1 MGLPVGRIGGGL
13 GMIVTQMV
21 SGFNT
26 ILIIIWVLVILVIGY
41 LAYVRG

>member
-1 MGLPVGRIGGGL
+1 MVL
-13 GMIVTQMV
+13 TQMV

-26 ILIIIWVLVILVIGY
+26 ILIIVWVMVILVIGY

>member
-1 MGLPVGRIGGGL
+1 
-13 GMIVTQMV
+13 MIVTQMV

>member
-1 MGLPVGRIGGGL
+1 MVL
-13 GMIVTQMV
+13 TQMV

-26 ILIIIWVLVILVIGY
+26 ILIIIWVMVILVIGY

>member
-1 MGLPVGRIGGGL
+1 MVL
-13 GMIVTQMV
+13 TQMV

-26 ILIIIWVLVILVIGY
+26 ILLIIWVLVILVIGY

>member
-1 MGLPVGRIGGGL
+1 MVL
-13 GMIVTQMV
+13 TQMV

-26 ILIIIWVLVILVIGY
+26 ILIIIWVLVILTIGY

>member
-1 MGLPVGRIGGGL
+1 VVL
-13 GMIVTQMV
+13 TQMV

-26 ILIIIWVLVILVIGY
+26 ILIIIWVMVILVIGY

>member
-1 MGLPVGRIGGGL
+1 VGRIEEVPPL
-13 GMIVTQMV
+13 VLAQMV

>member
-1 MGLPVGRIGGGL
+1 
-13 GMIVTQMV
+13 MV

-26 ILIIIWVLVILVIGY
+26 ILLIIWVLVILVIGY

>member
-1 MGLPVGRIGGGL
+1 MVL
-13 GMIVTQMV
+13 TQMV

-26 ILIIIWVLVILVIGY
+26 ILIIIWVLIILVIGY

>member
-1 MGLPVGRIGGGL
+1 MV
-13 GMIVTQMV
+13 VTQMV

>member
-1 MGLPVGRIGGGL
+1 LVL
-13 GMIVTQMV
+13 TQMV

-26 ILIIIWVLVILVIGY
+26 ILIIVWVMVILVIGY

>member
-1 MGLPVGRIGGGL
+1 MVI
-13 GMIVTQMV
+13 TQMV

>member
-1 MGLPVGRIGGGL
+1 
-13 GMIVTQMV
+13 MILTQMV

-26 ILIIIWVLVILVIGY
+26 ILLIVWVMVILVIGY

>member
-1 MGLPVGRIGGGL
+1 MVLA
-13 GMIVTQMV
+13 QMV

-26 ILIIIWVLVILVIGY
+26 ILIIICVLVILVIGY